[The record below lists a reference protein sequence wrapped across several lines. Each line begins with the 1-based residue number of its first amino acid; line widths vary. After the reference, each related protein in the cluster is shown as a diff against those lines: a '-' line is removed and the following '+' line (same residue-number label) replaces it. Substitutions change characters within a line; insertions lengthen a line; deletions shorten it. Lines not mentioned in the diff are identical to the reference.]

1 MTPAQTGLNCPL
13 AGACMCCWWITL
25 TGATGK
31 WHGAGMSRRSDLP
44 RDLPLDG
51 FTLADARAAGVNR
64 NRTRASDLEIPFRG
78 VRASAGERAAPTR
91 RVRAYAAR
99 MPADHFFS
107 HTTAALLLSFPLPR
121 RLEND
126 PRLHVTVLFP
136 ERALRMTGVV
146 GHTVH
151 RRPGLWIV
159 DGFTMTDPVTTW
171 CDLALTLGL
180 DDLIAL
186 GDFLLGKLEP
196 PATRDQLATAVA
208 DRAGRRGVQRL
219 RGALEWVRPRVES
232 RRETYLRLMV
242 VRAGFPE
249 PDTNVPLPL
258 RAGRKGARGDLVY
271 LTWRVLVEYDGE
283 QHRTD
288 DAQYARDVE
297 RLDDLAAD
305 GWRVIRATKATDPA
319 EVLARLD
326 EALRARG
333 WRP

>member
-1 MTPAQTGLNCPL
+1 
-13 AGACMCCWWITL
+13 
-25 TGATGK
+25 
-31 WHGAGMSRRSDLP
+31 MSRRSELP

-51 FTLADARAAGVNR
+51 FTLAEARAVGVNR
-64 NRTRASDLEIPFRG
+64 NRTRARDLETPFRG
-78 VRASAGERAAPTR
+78 VRAAAGSRAETGGLI
-91 RVRAYAAR
+91 RAYAAR
-99 MPADHFFS
+99 MPAGHFFS
-107 HTTAALLLSFPLPR
+107 HATAARLLGFPLPP

-126 PRLHVTVLFP
+126 PRLHVSVLVP
-136 ERALRMTGVV
+136 ERALRMRGVV

-151 RRPGLWIV
+151 QRPGLWIV
-159 DGFTMTDPVTTW
+159 NGLTTTDPVTTW
-171 CDLALTLGL
+171 CDLALSLGL
-180 DDLIAL
+180 DDLIAV
-186 GDFLLGKLEP
+186 GDFLLAKLVP
-196 PATRDQLATAVA
+196 PAARSELAAAVA

-219 RGALEWVRPRVES
+219 REAMELVRPRVES

-249 PDTNVPLPL
+249 PDTNVTLPL
-258 RAGRKGARGDLVY
+258 RPGRKGARGDLVY
-271 LTWRVLVEYDGE
+271 LKYKILVEYDGE

-305 GWRVIRATKATDPA
+305 GWRVIRATKATHPA